1 MARTTRSSSRSALLL
16 PPLAAIATFA
26 AVIWYRGESDTA
38 PSLATTVATPATP
51 ASVADAIAGSAE
63 RDTATASRGFWTAPA
78 GSRFVHRVVDRC
90 DFTIHSAEGGTQ
102 PGGALHAESL
112 VETVVCDRRDDEIL
126 VRQIV
131 HEPTFLLPDG
141 RKVADD
147 PIQASF
153 VAASKAPVFARLGTN
168 GSLHGVAFATGLDGD
183 QRNFLRGTLSL
194 LAFEAPVAGSTVW
207 TSRAAD
213 STGEYDA
220 KFEVRGAAD
229 ADEVHVERT
238 RLRYTAV
245 AGNAEVPKHE
255 LRGQGEATFAL
266 ERGWITT
273 VRIDEHTTMS
283 LPMLDLEAITHR
295 RADVT
300 LVESGMVEVPADVAD
315 AWRRAVEP
323 VSGAAETI
331 GRYAA
336 GNERRRWQ
344 QTLNGVT
351 LGQLLADVERLLAA
365 DPVDAK
371 AVDDAFQKLQWLLKL
386 DDAHADALAQQ
397 LTTRQLGVEVARVAL
412 GALGAAGTPAAQ
424 TALTTVRSDASVA
437 MPVREAATVAC
448 VQLDDPAPALMQSL
462 AADADGTSE
471 LQGSSMLVL
480 GALAPKA
487 KSALADGRSPVEK
500 LLAMEN
506 DAAARGDTATWLLAV
521 GNAAPPQTLSIV
533 QRYAADQN
541 VAVRAAACVALRR
554 VADADAVPILA
565 NATSDADGSVRREAL
580 LELGRRSSPEA
591 RAAIEHV
598 AQHEADVELRDRAR
612 RLLAA
617 G

>member
-1 MARTTRSSSRSALLL
+1 MARTTRRSSRSALLL
-16 PPLAAIATFA
+16 LPLAAITVVA
-26 AVIWYRGESDTA
+26 AVTWFRGGSDTA
-38 PSLATTVATPATP
+38 PALGAVAPAATPAV
-51 ASVADAIAGSAE
+51 AADAIAGSPE
-63 RDTATASRGFWTAPA
+63 RDTAPSSRGFWTAPA

-90 DFTIHSAEGGTQ
+90 DFTIRSAEGGTQ
-102 PGGALHAESL
+102 PGGALHAECL
-112 VETVVCDRRDDEIL
+112 VETLVCDRRDDEIL
-126 VRQIV
+126 VRQTV
-131 HEPTFLLPDG
+131 HEPTFFLPDG

-153 VAASKAPVFARLGTN
+153 VAATAAPVFVRLGTN
-168 GSLHGVAFATGLDGD
+168 GSVHAFAFATGLDGD

-194 LAFEAPVAGSTVW
+194 LAFEAPAAGSTSW

-213 STGEYDA
+213 STGEFDA
-220 KFEVRGAAD
+220 KFEVRGAVD

-238 RLRYTAV
+238 RIRYVAV

-255 LRGQGEATFAL
+255 LSGRGEATFAL
-266 ERGWITT
+266 DRGWICA

-283 LPMLDLEAITHR
+283 LPMLDLQALTHR
-295 RADVT
+295 RADVV
-300 LVESGMVEVPADVAD
+300 LVESGMVEVPADVLD

-323 VSGAAETI
+323 ASGAAEAI

-344 QTLNGVT
+344 QTLNGVG
-351 LGQLLADVERLLAA
+351 LGQLLTDIERLLAA

-371 AVDDAFQKLQWLLKL
+371 AVDDAFQRLQWLLKL
-386 DDAHADALAQQ
+386 DDAHAAALAEQ
-397 LTTRQLGVEVARVAL
+397 LTTRQLGIEVARVAL
-412 GALGAAGTPAAQ
+412 GALGAAGTTAAQ
-424 TALTTVRSDASVA
+424 NALTTVRSDASVA

-448 VQLDDPAPALMQSL
+448 VQLDDPAPSLMQSL

-487 KSALADGRSPVEK
+487 KSALADGRSPVDK

-506 DAAARGDTATWLLAV
+506 DAAARGDLATWLLAV

-533 QRYAADQN
+533 QRYAADAN
-541 VAVRAAACVALRR
+541 PAVRAAACVALRR
-554 VADADAVPILA
+554 VSDADAVPILS
-565 NATSDADGSVRREAL
+565 NATSDVDAAVRREAL
-580 LELGRRSSPEA
+580 LELGRRPSPEA
-591 RAAIEHV
+591 RSAIEHM
-598 AQHEADVELRDRAR
+598 ASHEVDVELRDRAR
-612 RLLAA
+612 RFLAA